1 MTCPGNGKWFEG
13 NNKEIG
19 DGQKLQL
26 EYKDRRKYRCNY
38 MDKEDNNYKN
48 YHFYVWGKG
57 E

>member
-13 NNKEIG
+13 NNNKEIG
-19 DGQKLQL
+19 DGLKLQL

-38 MDKEDNNYKN
+38 MDKENNKN